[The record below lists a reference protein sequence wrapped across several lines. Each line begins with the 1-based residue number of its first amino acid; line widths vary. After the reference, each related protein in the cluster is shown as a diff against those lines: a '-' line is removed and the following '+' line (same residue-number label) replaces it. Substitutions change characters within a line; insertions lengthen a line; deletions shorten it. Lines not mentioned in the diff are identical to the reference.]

1 MLRIILAGCLLALSG
16 MSIVGQTSPARDPAI
31 KTVELYS
38 PWVAKGDGRMRHDA
52 DLHKKS
58 CFDLVLLEVGCRGQH
73 KLSFGNRIG
82 DNWSIFD
89 VPTGQTTQT
98 RMVNIG
104 QYDWNDKFTVA
115 PIEPW
120 SKLQPGETRAIK
132 IELWGTDGK
141 HGQNGD
147 GTYPT
152 APRREGNGNKPLDQQ
167 VSTTIKMSGEVVRS
181 DKYMPLSEVKKGNM
195 YLVRVVDPENDFY
208 VFIRVDDLVRG
219 TKVVLSYWKWE
230 PPRSIY

>member
-1 MLRIILAGCLLALSG
+1 MLRIIFAGRFFALSG
-16 MSIVGQTSPARDPAI
+16 MSIVGQTSPERNPAI

-38 PWVAKGDGRMRHDA
+38 PWVVKGDGRMGHDA

-58 CFDLVLLEVGCRGQH
+58 CFDLVLLEHGCRGQH

-82 DNWSIFD
+82 DNWNIFD

-104 QYDWNDKFTVA
+104 QYDWNDKFTA
-115 PIEPW
+115 RPIEPW
-120 SKLQPGETRAIK
+120 PKLQPGETRHITIA
-132 IELWGTDGK
+132 LWGADGK

-152 APRREGNGNKPLDQQ
+152 APRREGNGDKPLDQQ
-167 VSTTIKMSGEVVRS
+167 VS
-181 DKYMPLSEVKKGNM
+181 
-195 YLVRVVDPENDFY
+195 
-208 VFIRVDDLVRG
+208 
-219 TKVVLSYWKWE
+219 
-230 PPRSIY
+230 